1 MTEDPKVHLDPAFA
15 ARQVNIETREGGTLI
30 LRSPVPIGTIEPSV
44 CVYLRQWS
52 KQAPTRIFLAQPRQ
66 HGDWETI
73 EYQLMWQR
81 VGSVG
86 QALLERGLTKGDKI
100 AILSG
105 NSIEHAIVTFAAMSV
120 GLVVSPISPNYSLLE
135 GGLVRLREIA
145 KVLKPSL
152 VFAQDARAFA
162 RARTVAG
169 FADVDWLSAIKSPNA
184 ALLEDLYA
192 TQPGDAFAKA
202 FAATDPDAP
211 AKILFTSG
219 STGTPKGVVNT
230 NRMMASSV
238 AMGANLASVAEPP
251 VQLDWLPWHHTMGG
265 NATLNGILKNGGTLY
280 IDDGRPTPEMFG
292 KTLANLRTLSPTSM
306 LNVPLGYEMLVD
318 ALTDD
323 EALRISFFRK
333 LQRMSYAGAAIPR
346 VTLERLQHL
355 AVATVG
361 RQIPVM
367 SGYGTTETA
376 PGICAT
382 YWPSEQSG
390 EIGLPLPGIELKL
403 VPIRDLYEVRV
414 RGPNVMGGYL
424 GRPDETAA
432 AFDDEGFYCVGDTV
446 TFMNPADPTRGLR
459 FHGRLS
465 ESFKLTNGSWVAAG
479 ELRLKLLNATEGILQ
494 DLVIAG
500 ENRDCIAVMGWIN
513 PERSRQLVGDPQ
525 SLSEPSRLPDH
536 AQLCKHLR
544 QLFEVHNAKVTSS
557 ERVAAFA
564 LLHELPSLAAGE
576 TTDKGYINQRA
587 VLANRA
593 DIVDDLYSDAP
604 SAAIVVAPKLR
615 RTSVS

>member
-1 MTEDPKVHLDPAFA
+1 VHLDPAFA
-15 ARQVNIETREGGTLI
+15 ARQVKIEAREDGTLV
-30 LRSPVPIGTIEPSV
+30 LRSPVPIGTIEASV
-44 CVYLRQWS
+44 CIYLQQWS
-52 KQAPTRIFLAQPRQ
+52 GQAPIRIFLAQRSQ

-81 VGSVG
+81 VRSVG

-120 GLVVSPISPNYSLLE
+120 GLVVSPVSPNYSLLE
-135 GGLVRLREIA
+135 GGLERLREIA
-145 KVLKPSL
+145 EVLKPSL
-152 VFAQDARAFA
+152 VFAQDAGAFA

-169 FADVDWLSAIKSPNA
+169 LAGVDWLSAIKSSNA
-184 ALLEDLYA
+184 ALLEDLYV
-192 TQPGDAFAKA
+192 TQPGEAFAKA
-202 FAATDPDAP
+202 FAAIDPNAP

-219 STGTPKGVVNT
+219 SSGTPKGVVNT

-238 AMGANLASVAEPP
+238 AMGVNLASAVEPP

-280 IDDGRPTPEMFG
+280 IDDGRPTPEMFS
-292 KTLANLRTLSPTSM
+292 KTIANLRTLSPTSM

-318 ALTDD
+318 ALTHD

-333 LQRMSYAGAAIPR
+333 LQRMSYAGSAIPR
-346 VTLERLQHL
+346 LTLERLRAL
-355 AVATVG
+355 AIATVG
-361 RQIPVM
+361 QRIPVM

-403 VPIRDLYEVRV
+403 VPIRDVYEVRV

-424 GRPDETAA
+424 GRPEETAE

-446 TFMNPADPTRGLR
+446 TFMDPADPTRGLR

-465 ESFKLTNGSWVAAG
+465 ESFKLTNGTWVAAG
-479 ELRLKLLNATEGILQ
+479 ELRLKLLNATQGILQ

-500 ENRDCIAVMGWIN
+500 ENRNCIAVMGWIS

-525 SLSEPSRLPDH
+525 RLSEPLHLPDN
-536 AQLCKHLR
+536 AQLGKHLR

-564 LLHELPSLAAGE
+564 LLQELPSLAAGE

-593 DIVDDLYSDAP
+593 DIVGDLYSDAP
-604 SAAIVVAPKLR
+604 SAAVVVVPNLR
-615 RTSVS
+615 RTLVS

>member
-15 ARQVNIETREGGTLI
+15 ARQINIETREGGTLI

-52 KQAPTRIFLAQPRQ
+52 RQAPTRIFLAQPRQ

-446 TFMNPADPTRGLR
+446 TFMDPADPTRGLR

-525 SLSEPSRLPDH
+525 SLSEPPRLPDH

-544 QLFEVHNAKVTSS
+544 QLFEGYNAKVTSS